1 MTSEATRQRPKP
13 LPAVERVRPGI
24 WSIPVP
30 LPIALRYVLVYA
42 FETERGVYL
51 VDAGW
56 NTDDA
61 FGSLDAGLRE
71 AGYSA
76 DDVRGVLV
84 THVHPDHYGLAGR
97 LREYSDAWIALHPA
111 DAALVQDRYADPTE
125 LLQRMGTML
134 RRLGAPDEELMGL
147 RDASMAV
154 RDFVDLATPDVLLE
168 DGDRPDVPGWD
179 LTAIWTPGHTPGHLC
194 FWEARGRAVLTGDCV
209 LPRITPHVTLNAQS
223 TDDPLGDFLR
233 SLDRLA
239 GFDAVEAL
247 PAHEWRYDDHQG
259 RLREMHAH
267 HEARLGEALDAV
279 RAGLHSAW
287 DVAPLMDWAQAWD
300 DIDPLQKRLAVGEA
314 AAHLRALTRRGVLR
328 EVDGDVISWELA
340 REDRA

>member
-1 MTSEATRQRPKP
+1 
-13 LPAVERVRPGI
+13 
-24 WSIPVP
+24 
-30 LPIALRYVLVYA
+30 
-42 FETERGVYL
+42 
-51 VDAGW
+51 
-56 NTDDA
+56 
-61 FGSLDAGLRE
+61 
-71 AGYSA
+71 
-76 DDVRGVLV
+76 
-84 THVHPDHYGLAGR
+84 
-97 LREYSDAWIALHPA
+97 
-111 DAALVQDRYADPTE
+111 
-125 LLQRMGTML
+125 
-134 RRLGAPDEELMGL
+134 
-147 RDASMAV
+147 
-154 RDFVDLATPDVLLE
+154 
-168 DGDRPDVPGWD
+168 
-179 LTAIWTPGHTPGHLC
+179 
-194 FWEARGRAVLTGDCV
+194 
-209 LPRITPHVTLNAQS
+209 VTLNAQS